1 MVDDGGKF
9 RESIWS
15 IHPKWRG
22 WFYGVLS
29 VCGVAVSVF
38 TIWTLCRR
46 DPSESWIDIFDAVW
60 NGIVGSVIVVWFV
73 FQVTESV
80 MGAYQYF
87 QDLKEQK
94 LQKIRKEAGD
104 QARKEEEKAR
114 KEAEEKARK
123 EAEEQARQEEQERR
137 EQFAKEVVKLL
148 EKNHAPQEDI
158 QQVQYISDSLKPP
171 NYP

>member
-1 MVDDGGKF
+1 MADDEGKF

-15 IHPKWRG
+15 IHPNWRG

-29 VCGVAVSVF
+29 FCGVAVSAF
-38 TIWTLCRR
+38 TLYDEWGKGWLEIFNEIR
-46 DPSESWIDIFDAVW
+46 D
-60 NGIVGSVIVVWFV
+60 GIVSSVVVVWFL

-87 QDLKEQK
+87 TDLRDAH
-94 LQKIRKEAGD
+94 RKEREDRLRDEIA
-104 QARKEEEKAR
+104 K
-114 KEAEEKARK
+114 
-123 EAEEQARQEEQERR
+123 EEQERR
-137 EQFAKEVVKLL
+137 EQFVKEVVKLL
-148 EKNHAPQEDI
+148 EKNNAPQADI